1 MAGPYERHVHVE
13 GEAVTQSGRPQ
24 QPIEISIQARMC
36 NGARYHIVGDL
47 LTYRSGLWMVKGF
60 YFGTAPSGERELYY
74 ILSEATAS
82 SRYMGTA

>member
-1 MAGPYERHVHVE
+1 MPKLE
-13 GEAVTQSGRPQ
+13 GESVTVNGLPE
-24 QPIEISIQARMC
+24 QPMEISIQARLC

-60 YFGTAPSGERELYY
+60 YFGTTQSGERELYY

-82 SRYMGTA
+82 SRHLGTV